1 MSDIY
6 NIVNLKIYLFYFV
19 GLYFYLINLNG
30 GEIIKKEG
38 ILILVMFCCF
48 ILSLSTVSAIDDVN
62 NSTIVF
68 EQSVVNN
75 SESNDLDI
83 DNSNIVFSPI
93 IGGKTIEITQNNYD
107 DYFYKFDGQIKP
119 DSGLIIL
126 KDHYQ
131 LMEYM

>member
-1 MSDIY
+1 
-6 NIVNLKIYLFYFV
+6 
-19 GLYFYLINLNG
+19 
-30 GEIIKKEG
+30 
-38 ILILVMFCCF
+38 MFCCF

-93 IGGKTIEITQNNYD
+93 IGVKLSKLLKIIMMTIFINLMVKLNLTQGLWLEI
-107 DYFYKFDGQIKP
+107 F
-119 DSGLIIL
+119 
-126 KDHYQ
+126 
-131 LMEYM
+131 

>member
-68 EQSVVNN
+68 EQNVVNN

-93 IGGKTIEITQNNYD
+93 IGGKTIEITQNNVTFKNLCD
-107 DYFYKFDGQIKP
+107 LNF
-119 DSGLIIL
+119 
-126 KDHYQ
+126 H
-131 LMEYM
+131 